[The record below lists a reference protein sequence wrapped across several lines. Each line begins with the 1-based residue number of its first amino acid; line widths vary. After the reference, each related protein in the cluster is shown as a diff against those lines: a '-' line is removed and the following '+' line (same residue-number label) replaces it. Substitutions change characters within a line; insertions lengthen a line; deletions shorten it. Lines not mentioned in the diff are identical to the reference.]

1 MRVRGETGGRRPRLG
16 AVGLLAA
23 ALLAGCT
30 NTPPPPVVSTPV
42 AEESTPPGK
51 TPSQIVIG
59 VDDIVGGYNPHNLA
73 DSSTVTSALSEL
85 LLPSVFRPDAG
96 GIPQLDENLMES
108 AEVISG
114 SAQVSSEMPFVV
126 AYDIRPDASWSD
138 GAPIA
143 AEDFAYLA
151 NAMKEEPGVVDPAGY
166 RLISDIQSR
175 EGGKRVEVTFAKP
188 YPGWKTLFSGLLP
201 QHLFKDAPGGWRAAL
216 EGGFPA
222 YGGPFSIKTL
232 DRDRGEIILE
242 RNERWWEKPA
252 AVDRLVLRRA
262 DQAGTAAALRSGT
275 VQFSLSRTDSTGLKL
290 LGELGE
296 SVQLHTVAKPRLASV
311 LLRPSG
317 PELTDDRVRGAIAAL
332 LDRNQLIDEGT
343 KGGSSA
349 ALRADSLLTPPSVA
363 GYRPTIPGSGPPA
376 TADPA
381 KAGELLANAGYTRDA
396 GTWRD
401 SNGRQLSLVVA
412 SPGQQEP
419 YATIAKELTSQLV
432 AAGVDVRLINPQPR
446 ELFSNLLAQ
455 PAGDGTALP
464 PVDGGVGVDLAVVP
478 QAVGTDP
485 ALTLAS
491 EFGCRPTQPGTTPTT
506 PESSP
511 NPAAFCDQGLQ
522 SGIESALTGTSAPGE
537 LIESTESQLWQR
549 NVVIPLFQLSDT
561 LAVGKGVSGVTP
573 GPPMTGPFGNAV
585 NWTRG
590 TN

>member
-1 MRVRGETGGRRPRLG
+1 MG

-42 AEESTPPGK
+42 AQESTPAGK
-51 TPSQIVIG
+51 APSQIVIG
-59 VDDIVGGYNPHNLA
+59 VDDVVGGYNPHNLA
-73 DSSTVTSALSEL
+73 DSSTVTDALSAL
-85 LLPSVFRPDAG
+85 LLPSVFRPDENG
-96 GIPQLDENLMES
+96 TPELDENLMES

-114 SAQVSSEMPFVV
+114 SAQVSSDMPFVV

-188 YPGWKTLFSGLLP
+188 YPGWKSLFSGLLP
-201 QHLFKDAPGGWRAAL
+201 QHLFKDAPGGWRGAL
-216 EGGFPA
+216 DGGFPA

-262 DQAGTAAALRSGT
+262 DQAGAAAALRSGT

-317 PELTDDRVRGAIAAL
+317 PELKDDRVRAAIAAL
-332 LDRNQLIDEGT
+332 LDRNKLIDEGT
-343 KGGSSA
+343 KGGPSA
-349 ALRADSLLTPPSVA
+349 QLRADSLLKPPSTA
-363 GYRPTIPGSGPPA
+363 GYRPTIPAGGPPA
-376 TADPA
+376 TPDPA
-381 KAGELLANAGYTRDA
+381 EAGELLANAGYTRDS
-396 GTWRD
+396 GIWRD
-401 SNGRQLSLVVA
+401 SSGRQLSLVVA
-412 SPGQQEP
+412 SPGLREP
-419 YATIAKELTSQLV
+419 YATIAKELTAQLV
-432 AAGVDVRLINPQPR
+432 AAGVDVRTVSPQPR

-455 PAGDGTALP
+455 PAADGDGTPIP
-464 PVDGGVGVDLAVVP
+464 PADGAVGVDIAVVP
-478 QAVGTDP
+478 QAVSTDP
-485 ALTLAS
+485 VRTLAS
-491 EFGCRPTQPGTTPTT
+491 EFGCAPTEPGTTTT
-506 PESSP
+506 VPAVPS
-511 NPAAFCDQGLQ
+511 NPAAFCDESLR
-522 SGIESALTGTSAPGE
+522 SEIESALTGIGDQSAVVE
-537 LIESTESQLWQR
+537 TIEPQLWQR
-549 NVVIPLFQLSDT
+549 NVVIPLFQLADT
-561 LAVGKGVSGVTP
+561 LAVSKGVSGVTP
-573 GPPMTGPFGNAV
+573 GPPLTGPFGNAV

-590 TN
+590 TS

>member
-1 MRVRGETGGRRPRLG
+1 M
-16 AVGLLAA
+16 GLLAA
-23 ALLAGCT
+23 AALAGCT

-42 AEESTPPGK
+42 AEESTPPGQ

-73 DSSTVTSALSEL
+73 DSSTVTSALAEL
-85 LLPSVFRPDAG
+85 LLPSVFRAG
-96 GIPQLDENLMES
+96 EDGTPQLDKNLMDA

-114 SAQVSSEMPFVV
+114 SAQVSSDMPFVV

-151 NAMKEEPGVVDPAGY
+151 NAMKDEPGVVDPAGY

-296 SVQLHTVAKPRLASV
+296 SVRLHTVAKPRLATV
-311 LLRPSG
+311 LLRPTG
-317 PELTDDRVRGAIAAL
+317 AEFDDDRVRGAIAAL
-332 LDRNQLIDEGT
+332 LDRTKLIDEGT
-343 KGGSSA
+343 KGGASA
-349 ALRADSLLTPPSVA
+349 QLRADSLLTPPSVP
-363 GYRPTIPGSGPPA
+363 GYQPTIPASGAPGAP
-376 TADPA
+376 DPA

-401 SNGRQLSLVVA
+401 SGGRQLSLVVA
-412 SPGQQEP
+412 SPGQREP

-432 AAGVDVRLINPQPR
+432 AAGVDVRMINPQPR
-446 ELFSNLLAQ
+446 ELFSNLLASPVGEDAQ
-455 PAGDGTALP
+455 LP
-464 PVDGGVGVDLAVVP
+464 PADGGVGVDIAVVP
-478 QAVGTDP
+478 QAVSTSP

-491 EFGCRPTQPGTTPTT
+491 EFGCRT
-506 PESSP
+506 PEP
-511 NPAAFCDQGLQ
+511 EATPAVPVVAANPAAFCDESLQ
-522 SGIESALTGTSAPGE
+522 PRIETALTDIGSPAGVVETIESE
-537 LIESTESQLWQR
+537 LWQR
-549 NVVIPLFQLSDT
+549 SVSIPLFQLADT
-561 LAVGKGVSGVTP
+561 LAVGKGVSGVSP